1 MPQLNV
7 WYNITLIFIIY
18 YDTVFKILILEYY
31 RKIGILFEYNLLD
44 MDHYVKL
51 LATETLLKN
60 DLECY
65 GLHRN
70 RKISF
75 PTTTNIC
82 SWNAK
87 TIFYVGTSCRK
98 IDLWWL

>member
-31 RKIGILFEYNLLD
+31 RKIGILFEYNVLD
-44 MDHYVKL
+44 FHAYVNL

-70 RKISF
+70 RKKYHF
-75 PTTTNIC
+75 RPQL
-82 SWNAK
+82 
-87 TIFYVGTSCRK
+87 IFAHGMQKQYFT
-98 IDLWWL
+98 